1 MFIHALRE
9 EGDGASGLLRD
20 RRGQIFTHAL
30 RKEGDQG
37 QRRSPGYRAISTHAL
52 LAEGDRPYSGSA
64 KIIRI
69 STHALR
75 EEGDSKRWNSCCAPF
90 NFYPRPPRGGR
101 QTRFDFYHPMLAFLP
116 TPSARRATNDGRQ
129 QRHHR
134 RISTHA
140 LREEGDAPAA
150 GVAAL
155 IVISTHALREEG
167 DLYQYPTP
175 DLTDI
180 STHAL
185 REEGD
190 PAGSSRSSHKARFLP
205 TPSARRATD
214 FFNVFTAVF
223 VISTHALREEGDELL
238 IRQYDAFDNFYP
250 RPPRGGRRR
259 GRLLICCHCL
269 FLPTPSARR
278 ATPCQMA
285 GAGHQWDFYPRPPRG
300 GRPKLAAMLDGR
312 GDFYPRPPRGGRLQY
327 TADAF
332 ITAEISTHALREEGD
347 VYPSDELAE
356 RTVDFYPRPPRG
368 GRPRWPR
375 CCH

>member
-1 MFIHALRE
+1 MEF
-9 EGDGASGLLRD
+9 
-20 RRGQIFTHAL
+20 
-30 RKEGDQG
+30 
-37 QRRSPGYRAISTHAL
+37 
-52 LAEGDRPYSGSA
+52 
-64 KIIRI
+64 
-69 STHALR
+69 
-75 EEGDSKRWNSCCAPF
+75 
-90 NFYPRPPRGGR
+90 
-101 QTRFDFYHPMLAFLP
+101 MLCSFQFLP

-223 VISTHALREEGDELL
+223 VISTHALREEGDNGHSAGRLGGG
-238 IRQYDAFDNFYP
+238 YFYP
-250 RPPRGGRRR
+250 RPPRGGRQQM
-259 GRLLICCHCL
+259 CHKIKAIFWQYL
-269 FLPTPSARR
+269 HNWIQPTKKQSV
-278 ATPCQMA
+278 
-285 GAGHQWDFYPRPPRG
+285 F
-300 GRPKLAAMLDGR
+300 
-312 GDFYPRPPRGGRLQY
+312 
-327 TADAF
+327 
-332 ITAEISTHALREEGD
+332 
-347 VYPSDELAE
+347 V
-356 RTVDFYPRPPRG
+356 
-368 GRPRWPR
+368 
-375 CCH
+375 